1 MTNYKLNTAS
11 EEDAVIDDLLRLPA
25 KNLESRV
32 KQFESEIQERQRLN
46 DEALSSLGT
55 LQLQSENN
63 AWQLRYASPFE
74 KSFSALLDFK
84 KQILNLES
92 SKINEITACFRDISG
107 LKEKLQETREEL
119 ESARQKLKLV
129 IPESENPNH
138 TS

>member
-1 MTNYKLNTAS
+1 MANYKPNTTK
-11 EEDAVIDDLLRLPA
+11 EEDDTIEALLKLPA

-32 KQFESEIQERQRLN
+32 KQFESEVRKRQRLN

-55 LQLQSENN
+55 LQLQSENRV
-63 AWQLRYASPFE
+63 WQLRYASPFE

-92 SKINEITACFRDISG
+92 SKINEMTACFRDISD
-107 LKEKLQETREEL
+107 LKEKLQEAREEF

-129 IPESENPNH
+129 MPESDDQNH